1 MLAHE
6 LGHNFGMMHDWD
18 DNLGGVGGPCDGDGL
33 MSYGYFDQPL
43 RWSSC
48 SRTSFEQHY
57 FGLNWGCNCLLDI
70 SGKYIIDFFSLI
82 IWGSIFSNQEIFN
95 INTIFTLD
103 MSF

>member
-18 DNLGGVGGPCDGDGL
+18 DILGGVGGPCDGDGI
-33 MSYGYFDQPL
+33 MSLGGGRGINQPL

-48 SRTSFEQHY
+48 SRTSFEQYY

-70 SGKYIIDFFSLI
+70 SGKYIIDSFSLI
-82 IWGSIFSNQEIFN
+82 IWGSI
-95 INTIFTLD
+95 
-103 MSF
+103 